1 MIEGNYETNKNIK
14 ETIKEAKKR
23 TKGKIVWFGRSTI
36 PIQGVECI
44 NNPSIKDIPKLYNRS
59 KTLLKK
65 SKDDPRINRDGRPK
79 GAGISITTA
88 IKKEL
93 EKVPEGQKATYL
105 DLLVKK
111 ILKKG
116 IVDGDNSTVKNIWNY
131 VDGKPRET
139 IGLDGGL
146 DEDNQPKPLL
156 GGESN
161 GISNNNSDLEKN

>member
-1 MIEGNYETNKNIK
+1 
-14 ETIKEAKKR
+14 
-23 TKGKIVWFGRSTI
+23 
-36 PIQGVECI
+36 
-44 NNPSIKDIPKLYNRS
+44 
-59 KTLLKK
+59 
-65 SKDDPRINRDGRPK
+65 
-79 GAGISITTA
+79 
-88 IKKEL
+88 
-93 EKVPEGQKATYL
+93 VPEGQKATYL